1 MTGLLIKLVV
11 CPITVI
17 FASYLFPTMSYDTIY
32 QPIIV
37 GLVLAFASHMMEL
50 FLLKPGTFWI
60 STFADFIAAT
70 IIVYVISMFFEGA
83 YVPFVAALFTGF
95 LLAVTEY
102 FQHQWL
108 LKYGKTLKGG
118 PVYR

>member
-1 MTGLLIKLVV
+1 MMGLLIKLVV

-17 FASYLFPTMSYDTIY
+17 FASYLFPTMSYGAIY

-37 GLVLAFASHMMEL
+37 GLILAAAGHIMEL

-70 IIVYVISMFFEGA
+70 LIVYIVSMFFEAA
-83 YVPFVAALFTGF
+83 YVTFVAALFTGF

-108 LKYGKTLKGG
+108 LKYGKTLKG